1 MLKYR
6 KAPEPIK
13 RSWKEIIFPNMFGKS
28 KSAKVS
34 ILLKGTNQ
42 QATPFAI
49 SGESLPLLATVVN
62 PNPFAHIW
70 AKPQTPERRRGEPC
84 INQSQRGAL
93 QTMERQEAR
102 EQLKGQLR
110 AYVESITQKS
120 KGANMYV
127 CPLCRSGTG
136 SHSTGAFSIA
146 RDGTSWKC
154 FSCNEGGDIFDLIGK
169 YEGIADYSEQLKRA
183 GEIFGIT
190 IDNYRATAPEDLRA
204 YQKQPKTEQYTHSN
218 IHTSTATMDYTKFFL
233 QANKDI
239 GKTSYHRGL
248 SLETLN
254 RFNIG
259 YVENW
264 RHPKAP
270 TNVPASPRLI
280 IPTSKESYLARDTRE
295 HIPKGQEPYIKSKVG
310 QIHIF
315 NSNALYTAK
324 KPIFIVEGELD
335 ALSIIEVGGEAV
347 ALGTTTKVKSLLE
360 ILKKGKPEQPLIIA
374 LDNDEAGEKAYMG
387 LSEGLKGLGI
397 PFYRRNPAGKYKD
410 ANEALQGNRE
420 ALRQAVENAEHIQD
434 EAEQAKR
441 EAYLRTST
449 DHYLQSFID
458 GIADSVNTPYIPT
471 GFKKLDTVLDGGL
484 YEGLYIVGAI
494 SSLGKTTLI
503 TQIADQIAQAGQDVL
518 IFSLEMARAEIMAKS
533 ISRHTLQQVLSSG
546 GDIRNAKTTRGITT
560 GKRYENYNK
569 TERDLINGAIVAYS
583 QYAGH
588 IYISEGI
595 GDIGAKQIRDTVG
608 QHILF
613 TGNTPVVIIDYLQIL
628 APYNERATDK
638 QNTDK
643 AVMELKRIS
652 RDYKTPVIGISSF
665 NRANYSAAVTMEAFK
680 ESGAI
685 EYSSDV
691 LIGLQLK
698 GAGGSNDFD
707 ANEAK
712 KKNPREIELVIL
724 KNRNGSTGDKLG
736 YRYYPLFNY
745 FEEE

>member
-1 MLKYR
+1 MDR
-6 KAPEPIK
+6 K
-13 RSWKEIIFPNMFGKS
+13 
-28 KSAKVS
+28 
-34 ILLKGTNQ
+34 
-42 QATPFAI
+42 
-49 SGESLPLLATVVN
+49 
-62 PNPFAHIW
+62 
-70 AKPQTPERRRGEPC
+70 
-84 INQSQRGAL
+84 
-93 QTMERQEAR
+93 EAR
-102 EQLKGQLR
+102 DQLKGNLK
-110 AYVESITQKS
+110 AYVETITQKS

-127 CPLCRSGTG
+127 CPLCKSGTG
-136 SHSTGAFSIA
+136 SHSTGAFSIT
-146 RDGTSWKC
+146 REGTSWKC

-169 YEGIADYSEQLKRA
+169 VENISDHSKQLKRA
-183 GEIFGIT
+183 GELFGIT
-190 IDNYRATAPEDLRA
+190 IDSYRATAQEDFKM
-204 YQKQPKTEQYTHSN
+204 YQKQAKSEQYTHNS
-218 IHTSTATMDYTKFFL
+218 IHTTDYTQFFL

-239 GKTSYHRGL
+239 EKTNYHRGL
-248 SLETLN
+248 SIDTLN
-254 RFNIG
+254 RFKIG

-264 RHPKAP
+264 RHPKAH
-270 TNVPASPRLI
+270 NAPASPRLI

-295 HIPKGQEPYIKSKVG
+295 RIPEEQKPYSKSKVG
-310 QIHIF
+310 SIHIF
-315 NSNALYTAK
+315 NAKALQTAT

-360 ILKKGKPEQPLIIA
+360 LLKAKKPEQPLILA
-374 LDNDEAGEKAYMG
+374 LDNDEAGEKAYKE
-387 LSEGLKGLGI
+387 LQEGLQELNI
-397 PFYRRNPAGKYKD
+397 ISYRLNPAGEYKD

-420 ALRQAVENAEHIQD
+420 ALRQAVEEAEHIQD
-434 EAEQAKR
+434 EAEQAQK
-441 EAYLRTST
+441 EAYLNTST
-449 DHYLQSFID
+449 AHFLQSFID
-458 GIADSVNTPYIPT
+458 GISDSVNTPYIPT
-471 GFKKLDTVLDGGL
+471 GFSGLDAVLDGGL

-533 ISRHTLQQVLSSG
+533 ISRHTLQQVLNNG

-560 GKRYENYNK
+560 GKRYANYSK
-569 TERDLINGAIVAYS
+569 TETDLIKEAINAYS
-583 QYAGH
+583 QYAEH

-595 GDIGAKQIRDTVG
+595 GDIGAEQIRETVK

-613 TGNTPVVIIDYLQIL
+613 TGNTPVVVIDYLQIL
-628 APYNERATDK
+628 APYSERATDK

-665 NRANYSAAVTMEAFK
+665 NRANYSVGVTMEAFK

-698 GAGGSNDFD
+698 GAGEKGFD

-712 KKNPREIELVIL
+712 KKSPREIELVIL
-724 KNRNGSTGDKLG
+724 KNRNGSTGNKLG
-736 YRYYPLFNY
+736 YKYYPLFNY

>member
-1 MLKYR
+1 
-6 KAPEPIK
+6 
-13 RSWKEIIFPNMFGKS
+13 
-28 KSAKVS
+28 
-34 ILLKGTNQ
+34 
-42 QATPFAI
+42 
-49 SGESLPLLATVVN
+49 
-62 PNPFAHIW
+62 
-70 AKPQTPERRRGEPC
+70 
-84 INQSQRGAL
+84 
-93 QTMERQEAR
+93 
-102 EQLKGQLR
+102 
-110 AYVESITQKS
+110 
-120 KGANMYV
+120 
-127 CPLCRSGTG
+127 
-136 SHSTGAFSIA
+136 
-146 RDGTSWKC
+146 
-154 FSCNEGGDIFDLIGK
+154 
-169 YEGIADYSEQLKRA
+169 
-183 GEIFGIT
+183 
-190 IDNYRATAPEDLRA
+190 
-204 YQKQPKTEQYTHSN
+204 
-218 IHTSTATMDYTKFFL
+218 
-233 QANKDI
+233 
-239 GKTSYHRGL
+239 
-248 SLETLN
+248 
-254 RFNIG
+254 
-259 YVENW
+259 
-264 RHPKAP
+264 
-270 TNVPASPRLI
+270 
-280 IPTSKESYLARDTRE
+280 
-295 HIPKGQEPYIKSKVG
+295 
-310 QIHIF
+310 
-315 NSNALYTAK
+315 
-324 KPIFIVEGELD
+324 
-335 ALSIIEVGGEAV
+335 
-347 ALGTTTKVKSLLE
+347 
-360 ILKKGKPEQPLIIA
+360 
-374 LDNDEAGEKAYMG
+374 
-387 LSEGLKGLGI
+387 
-397 PFYRRNPAGKYKD
+397 
-410 ANEALQGNRE
+410 
-420 ALRQAVENAEHIQD
+420 
-434 EAEQAKR
+434 
-441 EAYLRTST
+441 
-449 DHYLQSFID
+449 
-458 GIADSVNTPYIPT
+458 
-471 GFKKLDTVLDGGL
+471 
-484 YEGLYIVGAI
+484 
-494 SSLGKTTLI
+494 
-503 TQIADQIAQAGQDVL
+503 
-518 IFSLEMARAEIMAKS
+518 MARAEIMAKS

>member
-1 MLKYR
+1 MD
-6 KAPEPIK
+6 
-13 RSWKEIIFPNMFGKS
+13 
-28 KSAKVS
+28 
-34 ILLKGTNQ
+34 
-42 QATPFAI
+42 
-49 SGESLPLLATVVN
+49 
-62 PNPFAHIW
+62 
-70 AKPQTPERRRGEPC
+70 
-84 INQSQRGAL
+84 
-93 QTMERQEAR
+93 RQGAR
-102 EQLKGQLR
+102 EQLKGKLR
-110 AYVESITQKS
+110 DYVESITKKS

-127 CPLCRSGTG
+127 CPLCGSGTG
-136 SHSTGAFSIA
+136 SHRTGAFSIK
-146 RDGTSWKC
+146 DGTSWKC

-169 YEGIADYSEQLKRA
+169 YEGIADHSERLKRA
-183 GEIFGIT
+183 GELFGVT
-190 IDNYRATAPEDLRA
+190 IDPYKATAQEDFRE
-204 YQKQPKTEQYTHSN
+204 YQNYTKNEQYTHSS
-218 IHTSTATMDYTKFFL
+218 IHTTGYTQFFL

-239 GKTSYHRGL
+239 EKTSYHRGL
-248 SLETLN
+248 SIETLN
-254 RFNIG
+254 RFKIG
-259 YVENW
+259 YVESW

-270 TNVPASPRLI
+270 NAPASPRLI
-280 IPTSKESYLARDTRE
+280 IPTSRESYLARDTRE
-295 HIPKGQEPYIKSKVG
+295 NIPEEQKPYSKSKVG
-310 QIHIF
+310 SIHIF
-315 NSNALYTAK
+315 NAKALQTAT

-360 ILKKGKPEQPLIIA
+360 LLKTKKPEQPLIIA
-374 LDNDEAGEKAYMG
+374 LDNDEAGEKAYRE
-387 LSEGLKGLGI
+387 LSEGLKGLDI
-397 PFYRRNPAGKYKD
+397 PFYRLNPAGEYKD

-420 ALRQAVENAEHIQD
+420 ALRQAVEEAEHIQD
-434 EAEQAKR
+434 EAEQVQR
-441 EAYLRTST
+441 EAYLSTST
-449 DHYLQSFID
+449 AHYLQNFID

-471 GFKKLDTVLDGGL
+471 GFNKLDAVLDGGL
-484 YEGLYIVGAI
+484 CEGLYIVGAI

-503 TQIADQIAQAGQDVL
+503 TQMGDQIAQAGHDVL

-560 GKRYENYNK
+560 GKRYKNYNK
-569 TERDLINGAIVAYS
+569 TERDLIDGAIVAYS
-583 QYAGH
+583 QYTGH

-595 GDIGAKQIRDTVG
+595 GDIGAEQIRDTVK

-628 APYNERATDK
+628 APYSERATDK

-652 RDYKTPVIGISSF
+652 RDYKTSVIGISSF
-665 NRANYSAAVTMEAFK
+665 NRANYSVAVTMEAFK

-698 GAGGSNDFD
+698 GAGKKDFD

-712 KKNPREIELVIL
+712 KKSPRDIELVIL

-736 YRYYPLFNY
+736 FRYYPLFNY

>member
-1 MLKYR
+1 
-6 KAPEPIK
+6 
-13 RSWKEIIFPNMFGKS
+13 
-28 KSAKVS
+28 
-34 ILLKGTNQ
+34 
-42 QATPFAI
+42 
-49 SGESLPLLATVVN
+49 
-62 PNPFAHIW
+62 
-70 AKPQTPERRRGEPC
+70 
-84 INQSQRGAL
+84 
-93 QTMERQEAR
+93 MERQEAR
-102 EQLKGQLR
+102 EQLKEQLKP
-110 AYVESITQKS
+110 YVESITRKS

-127 CPLCRSGTG
+127 CPLCGSGTG
-136 SHSTGAFSIA
+136 SHSTGAFSIK
-146 RDGTSWKC
+146 GTSWKC

-169 YEGIADYSEQLKRA
+169 HEGITDYSEQLKRA
-183 GEIFGIT
+183 GELFGVS
-190 IDNYRATAPEDLRA
+190 IDSYRATAQEDFRE
-204 YQKQPKTEQYTHSN
+204 YQKQPKTEQYTHNS
-218 IHTSTATMDYTKFFL
+218 IHTTATDYTQFFL
-233 QANKDI
+233 QANRDI
-239 GKTSYHRGL
+239 EKTSYHRGL
-248 SLETLN
+248 SIETLN
-254 RFNIG
+254 RFKIG
-259 YVENW
+259 YVESW

-270 TNVPASPRLI
+270 NAPASPRLI

-295 HIPKGQEPYIKSKVG
+295 QIPEEQKPYSKSKVG
-310 QIHIF
+310 SIHLF
-315 NSNALYTAK
+315 NAKALQNAT

-347 ALGTTTKVKSLLE
+347 ALGTTTKVKSLLDV
-360 ILKKGKPEQPLIIA
+360 LKTKKPEQPLIIA
-374 LDNDEAGEKAYMG
+374 LDNDEAGEKAYKE
-387 LSEGLKGLGI
+387 LSEGLRGLSI
-397 PFYRRNPAGKYKD
+397 PFYRLNPAGEYKD

-420 ALRQAVENAEHIQD
+420 ALRQAVEEAEHIQD
-434 EAEQAKR
+434 EAKQAQR
-441 EAYLRTST
+441 EAYLSTST
-449 DHYLQSFID
+449 AHYLQSFID

-471 GFKKLDTVLDGGL
+471 GFKGLDAVLDGGL

-503 TQIADQIAQAGQDVL
+503 TQIADQIAQAGYDVL

-546 GDIRNAKTTRGITT
+546 VDIRNAKTTRGITT
-560 GKRYENYNK
+560 GKRYENYSK
-569 TERDLINGAIVAYS
+569 TELELINGAIVAYS
-583 QYAGH
+583 QYAEH

-595 GDIGAKQIRDTVG
+595 GDIGAEQIRDTVK

-628 APYNERATDK
+628 APYSERATDK

-652 RDYKTPVIGISSF
+652 RDFKTPVIGISSF
-665 NRANYSAAVTMEAFK
+665 NRANYSVAVTMEAFK

-698 GAGGSNDFD
+698 GAGKKDFD

-712 KKNPREIELVIL
+712 KKSPREIELVIL

>member
-1 MLKYR
+1 MD
-6 KAPEPIK
+6 
-13 RSWKEIIFPNMFGKS
+13 
-28 KSAKVS
+28 
-34 ILLKGTNQ
+34 
-42 QATPFAI
+42 
-49 SGESLPLLATVVN
+49 
-62 PNPFAHIW
+62 
-70 AKPQTPERRRGEPC
+70 
-84 INQSQRGAL
+84 
-93 QTMERQEAR
+93 RQEAR
-102 EQLKGQLR
+102 EQLKEQLKS
-110 AYVESITQKS
+110 YVESITHKS

-127 CPLCRSGTG
+127 CPLCGSGTG
-136 SHSTGAFSIA
+136 SHSTGAFSIK
-146 RDGTSWKC
+146 GTSWKC
-154 FSCNEGGDIFDLIGK
+154 FSCNKGGDIFDLIGE
-169 YEGIADYSEQLKRA
+169 YEGIADHSQQLKRA
-183 GEIFGIT
+183 GELFGIY
-190 IDNYRATAPEDLRA
+190 IDSYRAKAQEDFRE
-204 YQKQPKTEQYTHSN
+204 YQKRPKTEQYTHNN
-218 IHTSTATMDYTKFFL
+218 IHTTVTDYTQFFL
-233 QANKDI
+233 QANRDI
-239 GKTSYHRGL
+239 EKTSYHRGL
-248 SLETLN
+248 SLDTLN
-254 RFNIG
+254 RFKIG

-264 RHPKAP
+264 RHPKAQ
-270 TNVPASPRLI
+270 NAPASPRLI

-295 HIPKGQEPYIKSKVG
+295 QIPEEQKPYSKSKVG
-310 QIHIF
+310 SIHIF
-315 NSNALYTAK
+315 NAKALQTAR

-360 ILKKGKPEQPLIIA
+360 LLKTKKPEQPLIIA
-374 LDNDEAGEKAYMG
+374 LDNDEAGEKAYKE
-387 LSEGLKGLGI
+387 LSEGLRGLSI
-397 PFYRRNPAGKYKD
+397 PFYRLNPAGEYKD

-420 ALRQAVENAEHIQD
+420 ALRQAVEEAEHIQD
-434 EAEQAKR
+434 EAEQAQR
-441 EAYLRTST
+441 EAYLNTST
-449 DHYLQSFID
+449 AHYLQSFID

-471 GFKKLDTVLDGGL
+471 GFKGLDAVLDGGL

-560 GKRYENYNK
+560 GKRYENYSK

-595 GDIGAKQIRDTVG
+595 GNIGAEQIRETVK
-608 QHILF
+608 QHTLF

-628 APYNERATDK
+628 APYSERATDK

-665 NRANYSAAVTMEAFK
+665 NRANYSVSVTMEAFK

-698 GAGGSNDFD
+698 GMGEKDFD
-707 ANEAK
+707 VNEAK
-712 KKNPREIELVIL
+712 KKSPREIELVIL

-736 YRYYPLFNY
+736 FKYYPLFNY